1 MFFKRKED
9 SEGQKPADVY
19 HKVEMPANP
28 MQEAKK
34 PETIRALLLPVGEP
48 PVCIDIKNDNEIFR
62 LYVNGPT
69 SSDFIDMATRDAL
82 LIMNDL
88 AKVWKLPLNRYI
100 YDGKDI
106 LCGQA
111 IVVGFD
117 YETHRVCSL
126 SDEAVKK
133 YKKLFEMPIVG
144 AEAEILG
151 PIVEKTSKLTVVDQ
165 DSKKVATF
173 TLDDM
178 RKNLEN
184 GEIGKIGDGKNH

>member
-1 MFFKRKED
+1 MFFKRNKGQNE
-9 SEGQKPADVY
+9 QKPSDIY
-19 HKVEMPANP
+19 RKVEMPENP
-28 MQEAKK
+28 IRSAKK

-69 SSDFIDMATRDAL
+69 SSDFIDMGTRDAL

-100 YDGKDI
+100 YGGKDI

-117 YETHRVCSL
+117 YESHRVCSL

-144 AEAEILG
+144 AEAEILS
-151 PIVEKTSKLTVVDQ
+151 PIVEKAAKLTVVDQ

-184 GEIGKIGDGKNH
+184 GEVSETADEK